1 MNWKWNRSMMI
12 FNRNHFGIGHRKCNI
27 QVDWILWK
35 RRPHIHRSNT
45 QLSSVVSKEKK
56 LAVGRS
62 GHICDVCHRKVA
74 CWTENLDYSES
85 YDIMLAIIVN
95 ARATMRLSPS
105 RVLID
110 WVARQ
115 FRVSAYCKC
124 CSIHFPYVFH
134 IFVCCVWL
142 SFSRTLHYCA
152 FCRLSFYFGVSIF
165 VCFVLCFCACTKI
178 HTHRNNGLDSQ
189 SGNM

>member
-45 QLSSVVSKEKK
+45 QLSSVLEKK

-110 WVARQ
+110 WVSRQ

-124 CSIHFPYVFH
+124 CFYSFPVCIPYICLLCVALILSHTSLLCVLSSLLLFRCVYFCVF
-134 IFVCCVWL
+134 
-142 SFSRTLHYCA
+142 
-152 FCRLSFYFGVSIF
+152 
-165 VCFVLCFCACTKI
+165 CFMLLRVHKN
-178 HTHRNNGLDSQ
+178 THS
-189 SGNM
+189 